1 MGTKILSCTKLI
13 RFFAYPKMISTPT
26 SSRLANVISF
36 DMCVQWHQT
45 FFCHDSLLR
54 THIFSLF
61 IFSGTSFGVRFSS
74 TSIMPRCSG
83 AENFLC
89 NLLLQP
95 FLCNLFVHKHYAA
108 VQLRW
113 NFLCNLTLCL
123 CVDLGHTTS
132 FLI

>member
-1 MGTKILSCTKLI
+1 MG
-13 RFFAYPKMISTPT
+13 
-26 SSRLANVISF
+26 
-36 DMCVQWHQT
+36 
-45 FFCHDSLLR
+45 
-54 THIFSLF
+54 IFSLF

-108 VQLRW
+108 VQVRW
-113 NFLCNLTLCL
+113 NFLCNLTLWL
-123 CVDLGHTTS
+123 FVDLGHTTS
-132 FLI
+132 FLMQRSDEGMHFRLFSLIISVSEVAKGKLDESDTKRNTE

>member
-1 MGTKILSCTKLI
+1 
-13 RFFAYPKMISTPT
+13 
-26 SSRLANVISF
+26 
-36 DMCVQWHQT
+36 
-45 FFCHDSLLR
+45 
-54 THIFSLF
+54 
-61 IFSGTSFGVRFSS
+61 
-74 TSIMPRCSG
+74 MPRCSG

-113 NFLCNLTLCL
+113 NFLCNLTLWL

-132 FLI
+132 FLMQRSDEGMHFRLLALISSVSEVAKGKLDESDAKRNTEKERTRRYSPIHSVGKKELYDIKC